1 MPPKPVIM
9 TVDDEP
15 AVLNAVERDLR
26 QHLRS
31 DYRIIKAGS
40 GREALE
46 TARKLKERNYAVAMF
61 LVDERMPEMSGT
73 QFLAQARAIYPD
85 ARKVLLTAYADTEAA
100 ISSINDVGLDHYLLK
115 PWDPPSERLF
125 PVVDDLLDDWQANYR
140 PAFDGIRVI
149 GDRYSPQSHEVK
161 DFLTRNQVPYRW
173 LDLDDAEA
181 TRNVVETVEDVR
193 FPIVIFPD
201 GSRLE
206 VPTNQEL
213 AAKIG
218 LQTQAQS
225 PFYDLVIA
233 GGGPAGLA
241 AAVYAASEGLK
252 TVIIEKSAP
261 GGQAGTSSKI
271 ENYLGFP
278 AGLSGSDLARRALA
292 QARRFGAE
300 LLTPQEVVS
309 ISVTDAYKTLK
320 LADGSELSCHGL
332 IVATGVSYRR
342 LEAPG
347 LEELTGSGVYYGAAM
362 TEAEL
367 IRGEDIFMIGGANSA
382 GQGALHFSQF
392 ARKVVMLVRG
402 DSLDAS
408 MSKYLIDRITDTEN
422 IEVRFRT
429 EVKQVHGQDK
439 IESLTLLNRDSDTTE
454 EFEAAG
460 LFIFIGAAPRTEWL
474 QDMVACD
481 GHGFILTGHDLISDP
496 QKKFWNLDRDPF
508 LLETSLPGSFAAGDV
523 RHGSGKHVATA
534 VGEGSTAVMSMW
546 DYLDDLGL

>member
-31 DYRIIKAGS
+31 DFRIIKAGS

-46 TARKLKERNYAVAMF
+46 TARKLKERHYAVAMF
-61 LVDERMPEMSGT
+61 LVDERMPEMTGT
-73 QFLAQARAIYPD
+73 QFLAQVRAIYPD

-161 DFLTRNQVPYRW
+161 DFLTRHQVPYRW

-181 TRNVVETVEDVR
+181 TRNFVEAVGDVR

-252 TVIIEKSAP
+252 TVIIEMNAP

-278 AGLSGSDLARRALA
+278 AGLSGSDLARRAVA

-309 ISVTDAYKTLK
+309 ITVTDAYKTLK

-332 IVATGVSYRR
+332 VVATGVSYRR

-362 TEAEL
+362 TEAD
-367 IRGEDIFMIGGANSA
+367 RSG
-382 GQGALHFSQF
+382 
-392 ARKVVMLVRG
+392 
-402 DSLDAS
+402 
-408 MSKYLIDRITDTEN
+408 IDRLLPVIVGPSRQGRLPTKLHRVDQER
-422 IEVRFRT
+422 VRQHR
-429 EVKQVHGQDK
+429 GQ
-439 IESLTLLNRDSDTTE
+439 T
-454 EFEAAG
+454 
-460 LFIFIGAAPRTEWL
+460 
-474 QDMVACD
+474 
-481 GHGFILTGHDLISDP
+481 
-496 QKKFWNLDRDPF
+496 
-508 LLETSLPGSFAAGDV
+508 
-523 RHGSGKHVATA
+523 VAT
-534 VGEGSTAVMSMW
+534 
-546 DYLDDLGL
+546 